1 MNVKLKL
8 CANASCFISLYRSL
22 SYHGWIFQ
30 MIWRKLIE
38 LLLMFYVLSE
48 RTITY
53 NSTQEPSPSSRPSM
67 RPPSLIV
74 LVRAPPIIGQGRGG
88 HRVGQRHVPSASTLV
103 QPSHPPV
110 TSILPLFQPSTS
122 LDPPLSPPDVSLP
135 APSPRPET
143 TIPSTFTPVKP
154 SISLDLPF
162 PLSCYIYTD
171 FFTST
176 STLSIY
182 II

>member
-1 MNVKLKL
+1 
-8 CANASCFISLYRSL
+8 
-22 SYHGWIFQ
+22 
-30 MIWRKLIE
+30 
-38 LLLMFYVLSE
+38 
-48 RTITY
+48 
-53 NSTQEPSPSSRPSM
+53 M

-88 HRVGQRHVPSASTLV
+88 HRVGQRHVPRLV

-143 TIPSTFTPVKP
+143 TMPSTFTPVKP
-154 SISLDLPF
+154 SIALDLPF

-182 II
+182 IIWCTPTYYRVHYTSTCSWRDISCCIITCIDT